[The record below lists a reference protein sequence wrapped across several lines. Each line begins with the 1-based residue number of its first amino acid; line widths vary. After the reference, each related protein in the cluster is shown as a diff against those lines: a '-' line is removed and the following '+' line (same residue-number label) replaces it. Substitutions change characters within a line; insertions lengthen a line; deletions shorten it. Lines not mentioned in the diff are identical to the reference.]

1 MDYNNSAKEI
11 PEIVTVDDI
20 PHLTKP
26 RTEVFASLILGAV
39 IGTCVTAYLFIT
51 NGAI

>member
-11 PEIVTVDDI
+11 PEIVTANDI
-20 PHLTKP
+20 PHLTNT
-26 RTEVFASLILGAV
+26 RAEVFASLILGAV

-51 NGAI
+51 NGAL